1 MSFGSTKLKEVFW
14 RERIDGIEANIF
26 LPKPKLAIE
35 YDGNHWHKDRVES
48 DLEKNVFF
56 AKRGI
61 REIGV
66 RHFLFH
72 ISMV

>member
-1 MSFGSTKLKEVFW
+1 MGDKEVFW
-14 RERIDGIEANIF
+14 RERIDGIEADIF
-26 LPKPKLAIE
+26 LPKHKLAIE
-35 YDGNHWHKDRVES
+35 YDGSHWHKDRVES

-61 REIGV
+61 REI
-66 RHFLFH
+66 RAPHFLLY